1 MNSNRRCTHYVWQ
14 PDQKTRADVEFALD
28 LQRGTPQIR
37 PNPKTV
43 SIERPP
49 RKVAGVAAFG
59 GARGMSKL
67 NAEAVRKIRA
77 EAKHWR
83 LDVLAK
89 RYGVRVATISEIIN
103 FKSWSHVV

>member
-1 MNSNRRCTHYVWQ
+1 
-14 PDQKTRADVEFALD
+14 
-28 LQRGTPQIR
+28 
-37 PNPKTV
+37 
-43 SIERPP
+43 
-49 RKVAGVAAFG
+49 
-59 GARGMSKL
+59 MSKL